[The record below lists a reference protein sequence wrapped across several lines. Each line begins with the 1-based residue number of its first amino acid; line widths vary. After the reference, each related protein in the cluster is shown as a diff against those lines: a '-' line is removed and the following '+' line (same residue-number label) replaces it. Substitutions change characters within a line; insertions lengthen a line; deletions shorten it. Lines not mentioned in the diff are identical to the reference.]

1 MVMFLAS
8 FLSSRRLAEPRI
20 EALQDMKRRDR
31 ADPAR
36 SSPWAGQ
43 APQEVHQGGLDL
55 VPEVVQAL
63 EQVEGG
69 DVEGMAGTAQSM

>member
-1 MVMFLAS
+1 MSMGACLPPCLHEDKLLVTGDGEQGVGCHF
-8 FLSSRRLAEPRI
+8 
-20 EALQDMKRRDR
+20 
-31 ADPAR
+31 AR
-36 SSPWAGQ
+36 FSPWAGQ

-69 DVEGMAGTAQSM
+69 DVEGMAGNAQSM